1 LVALA
6 FTLALL
12 ASAEATVIQEKTL
25 EDMLI
30 EADLVAIAQVTAVQ
44 AFATTN
50 QQYAYTYVTL
60 GGLDVLQ
67 GAYDQPTLTLRT
79 DGGPLGNN
87 QWLRIAGMPQFKL
100 GEKVVVFVKGNTERI
115 CPLVGWEQ
123 GLLRVVKDPR
133 TGREVL
139 KTSQGRGIHG
149 VKDGDLVT
157 EPDNHAASDEIT
169 GGVPDYGPHHELEER
184 GRGMP
189 QAELS
194 VDDLKTEVH
203 AMRVSKGLM
212 SRSTRA
218 VRSAEVKLD
227 SPAPRQPK
235 RLDRGN

>member
-12 ASAEATVIQEKTL
+12 ASSEATVIQQKTL

-30 EADLVAIAQVTAVQ
+30 EADLVAIAQVTEVQ

-79 DGGPLGNN
+79 DGGPLGSN
-87 QWLRIAGMPQFKL
+87 QWLRIAGMPRFQQ
-100 GEKVVVFVKGNTERI
+100 GEKVVVFVKGNAERI

-123 GLLRVVKDPR
+123 GVLRVVKDPR

-139 KTSQGRGIHG
+139 KTSHGRGIHG

-157 EPDNHAASDEIT
+157 EPDDPAASSGIT
-169 GGVPDYGPHHELEER
+169 GGVPDYGPRHELEER
-184 GRGMP
+184 GRGIP
-189 QAELS
+189 QAELT

-203 AMRVSKGLM
+203 AMRVRQGLV
-212 SRSTRA
+212 SRPTH
-218 VRSAEVKLD
+218 VVQSAGVKLD

-235 RLDRGN
+235 KRERGN